1 MKIGID
7 ARFWNETGVGRYIRN
22 LVTEL
27 QIIDQDNDYVL
38 FVLSKDYE
46 QVKFQISNLKFN
58 IRTVDIHW
66 HSIKEQKDFPSII
79 TKENLDLMHFPYFS
93 IPILYKRPY
102 VVTIHDLIL
111 HHFPTGEATTLPKP
125 VYFLKMGGY
134 KYIISQ
140 AAKHAEKIIAVSQAT
155 KDEIVDHL
163 HVKPSKIDVV
173 YEGIDPLIKDHHKGT
188 TFKEGSQRP
197 KTEDQKYGKYFLHIG
212 NVYPHKNAE
221 RLVDAFGK
229 ANVPDTR
236 LIFVG
241 KKDYF
246 MSKLEQRVKKQE
258 LQDRILFTGFVTDEE
273 LAGLLKHSLAT
284 VVPSLMEG
292 FGLPVIE
299 AFAQNSL
306 VIASDIPSLREV
318 AKDAAL
324 FVDPFNIDDI
334 SAKMQTV
341 ASADPEEFESLRKK
355 GLAIARG
362 FSWEKMARETLKI
375 YESSVSIRQSQ

>member
-1 MKIGID
+1 
-7 ARFWNETGVGRYIRN
+7 
-22 LVTEL
+22 
-27 QIIDQDNDYVL
+27 
-38 FVLSKDYE
+38 
-46 QVKFQISNLKFN
+46 
-58 IRTVDIHW
+58 
-66 HSIKEQKDFPSII
+66 
-79 TKENLDLMHFPYFS
+79 
-93 IPILYKRPY
+93 
-102 VVTIHDLIL
+102 
-111 HHFPTGEATTLPKP
+111 
-125 VYFLKMGGY
+125 
-134 KYIISQ
+134 
-140 AAKHAEKIIAVSQAT
+140 
-155 KDEIVDHL
+155 
-163 HVKPSKIDVV
+163 
-173 YEGIDPLIKDHHKGT
+173 
-188 TFKEGSQRP
+188 
-197 KTEDQKYGKYFLHIG
+197 
-212 NVYPHKNAE
+212 
-221 RLVDAFGK
+221 
-229 ANVPDTR
+229 
-236 LIFVG
+236 
-241 KKDYF
+241 